1 MKRIRWTISLD
12 KRNGVWY
19 AATKGG
25 ARLQYT
31 SQAAA
36 IKATAKHCRLRWKV
50 YKEPHELI
58 IKGRNGRIRDNRT
71 YGNDPRGTKG

>member
-1 MKRIRWTISLD
+1 MKRIRWTISPH
-12 KRNGVWY
+12 KRSAGWCASV
-19 AATKGG
+19 KGG
-25 ARLQYT
+25 ARLYYT
-31 SQAAA
+31 TQAAA
-36 IKATAKHCRLRWKV
+36 IKATAKHCRQRWKE

>member
-1 MKRIRWTISLD
+1 MKRIRWTISPD
-12 KRNGVWY
+12 KRSGVWY
-19 AATKGG
+19 ATSGGKRLRYAT
-25 ARLQYT
+25 
-31 SQAAA
+31 QAAA
-36 IKATAKHCRLRWKV
+36 IGATAKHCRQRWKE

>member
-1 MKRIRWTISLD
+1 MRRIRWTISPH
-12 KRNGVWY
+12 KRSGVWY
-19 AATKGG
+19 ATSGG
-25 ARLQYT
+25 KRLRYLT
-31 SQAAA
+31 QAEA
-36 IKATAKHCRLRWKV
+36 ISATAKHCRQRWKE